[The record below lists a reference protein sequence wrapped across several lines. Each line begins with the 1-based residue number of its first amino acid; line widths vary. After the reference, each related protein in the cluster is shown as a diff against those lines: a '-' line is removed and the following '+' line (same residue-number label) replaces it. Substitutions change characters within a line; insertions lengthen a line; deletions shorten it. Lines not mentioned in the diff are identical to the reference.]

1 MEVGSLVANAIVGM
15 SARGLFD
22 DWKAVAMEGEV
33 VGGTFIGEKVG
44 TLVGAEVLN
53 LMVGVN
59 DGMIVVGV

>member
-1 MEVGSLVANAIVGM
+1 VEVGSLVANAIVGM

-44 TLVGAEVLN
+44 TLMGAEVI
-53 LMVGVN
+53 G
-59 DGMIVVGV
+59 